1 MENKYKNLGKVR
13 PTVEGDWNK
22 NKSYRELSIVFNE
35 ESNKSYI
42 SKKDVPEN
50 IEITNKKYWQCFG
63 SNRIDSDSIILLS
76 NIKEQ
81 GVIKSYSL
89 QEAIASISPD
99 DRRVGVFI
107 SFYEKPN
114 AQSDVYR
121 WNLYQ
126 FNSNN
131 ISDWNDETAWSSI
144 YFIKNKFYGWF
155 INEELLYKTIKNP
168 SIGDYAFVGNNLGE
182 AIVYLCY
189 NKHTWSATTNKAT
202 DYLTIIFKGTITI
215 GENGNWY
222 QNGEDTGIAAK
233 GEKGDKPYFRFNDT
247 TGNIEYSFNQT
258 DWEVLVNKEEITGAA
273 ATVTVGTVTTLD
285 ENSNAQVTNSG
296 TTNAAILN
304 FKIPKGKTG
313 DGLIIKGT
321 YDTEEILKE
330 KITNPKIGDNYVV
343 GTAEPYHL
351 WCYTNVYNSETD
363 STIPQWKD
371 LGELSKDTTIITQSL
386 GDSETAVISQ
396 KTITEKVTKLEAKT
410 SKLNSNIDG
419 NIIEE
424 NTDSTDDFFEF
435 QNNGGETV
443 LSINKDSIECK
454 KSIYDKNGEE
464 IVGGTNDNI
473 DGNIIEENTDS
484 TDDFFEF
491 QNNGGETVLSINKD
505 SIECKKSIYDKNGEE
520 IVGGTNDNI
529 NGVQI
534 KRIEDSNFILK
545 YLLPE
550 GLAFSI
556 KGTEWG
562 FGAMG
567 LKSISDALNRYNM
580 LKDFSLKPGEY
591 KILPYV
597 MAYADV
603 TYGTTFRFD
612 GTFSG
617 TVAIGRGYKTFGD
630 NTVNHTTNA
639 GWLEITSDKII
650 EKAYQFTWS
659 DYPHTY
665 KEYTHGFTLKSP
677 MSIIVQTKIT
687 DEGILECKVTLTNGD
702 GNTYFIDKTG
712 ENADTKG
719 LSCSIGSP
727 YITTTEMTIN
737 VDSFSYTNKRYK
749 KDVWLYGDSYMGSYW
764 REILAKKYNI
774 NNYMQAFA
782 GGENSTSALRSFVED
797 IKHGVPKYILYG
809 MGMNDDNDTEES
821 VNATWLYNTKKFL
834 KIADLYNIIVTMLT
848 VPSVRVDGTLIED
861 HRKLNQWIRESGRP
875 YIDIS
880 RLVEDGDG
888 NWKDGYRS
896 TNPTADIHPSSIGSA
911 IIAAKILNEYPVLSE

>member
-1 MENKYKNLGKVR
+1 MGQFQDLKAQAAIIRDEQNSYQNTSLRVGRMFIDILEQLEKVLPDENVKPETL
-13 PTVEGDWNK
+13 TVEATETSYKLKFSTLTSDGSV
-22 NKSYRELSIVFNE
+22 KSRELDLPIATDTKAGVMSPALMKGIKDQISQLSLKVD
-35 ESNKSYI
+35 SNK
-42 SKKDVPEN
+42 
-50 IEITNKKYWQCFG
+50 T
-63 SNRIDSDSIILLS
+63 DSD
-76 NIKEQ
+76 N
-81 GVIKSYSL
+81 
-89 QEAIASISPD
+89 
-99 DRRVGVFI
+99 
-107 SFYEKPN
+107 
-114 AQSDVYR
+114 
-121 WNLYQ
+121 
-126 FNSNN
+126 
-131 ISDWNDETAWSSI
+131 
-144 YFIKNKFYGWF
+144 
-155 INEELLYKTIKNP
+155 
-168 SIGDYAFVGNNLGE
+168 
-182 AIVYLCY
+182 
-189 NKHTWSATTNKAT
+189 
-202 DYLTIIFKGTITI
+202 
-215 GENGNWY
+215 
-222 QNGEDTGIAAK
+222 
-233 GEKGDKPYFRFNDT
+233 
-247 TGNIEYSFNQT
+247 
-258 DWEVLVNKEEITGAA
+258 
-273 ATVTVGTVTTLD
+273 
-285 ENSNAQVTNSG
+285 
-296 TTNAAILN
+296 
-304 FKIPKGKTG
+304 
-313 DGLIIKGT
+313 
-321 YDTEEILKE
+321 
-330 KITNPKIGDNYVV
+330 KIT
-343 GTAEPYHL
+343 EL
-351 WCYTNVYNSETD
+351 E
-363 STIPQWKD
+363 
-371 LGELSKDTTIITQSL
+371 GE
-386 GDSETAVISQ
+386 
-396 KTITEKVTKLEAKT
+396 T
-410 SKLNSNIDG
+410 SKLNSKIDG

-424 NTDSTDDFFEF
+424 HTDSADDYFEF
-435 QNNGGETV
+435 QNNEGEAI
-443 LSINKDSIECK
+443 LNINKESIECK
-454 KSIYDKNGEE
+454 KNIYDKDGKE
-464 IVGGTNDNI
+464 IVGGYGVSN
-473 DGNIIEENTDS
+473 S
-484 TDDFFEF
+484 
-491 QNNGGETVLSINKD
+491 
-505 SIECKKSIYDKNGEE
+505 
-520 IVGGTNDNI
+520 I

-534 KRIEDSNFILK
+534 ERIEDSNFILK

-556 KGTEWG
+556 KGTGWG
-562 FGAMG
+562 FGAIG
-567 LKSISDALNRYNM
+567 LKSISDALNRYNI

-702 GNTYFIDKTG
+702 GNTYVIDKTG

-737 VDSFSYTNKRYK
+737 VDSFSYVNKRYK
-749 KDVWLYGDSYMGSYW
+749 KDTWLYGDSYMGSYW

-834 KIADLYNIIVTMLT
+834 EIADLYNIIVTMLT

-880 RLVEDGDG
+880 RLVEDGNG

-896 TNPTADIHPSSIGSA
+896 THSANSIHPSWLGSA